1 MSKFVF
7 ISQTLSELRKNSK
20 TTHKVMYK
28 RLLDEYD
35 RYKEMELPALH
46 PKKSTTYMGI
56 AIVNLALLYLI
67 SEDEKYLKEAKR
79 WMFTVVNYEKW
90 GNAHLVNVDLS
101 ASWILFGLSLGY
113 QWLNPFLTDNENK
126 IIKEKL
132 ILQATI
138 MYDYKINTAGQ
149 GWSTNYWQNHNWI
162 NMTGLACAGY
172 ALEDEYQDA
181 KVWIE
186 ESKENFK
193 IVFDMLADDGSNY
206 EGVVYWR
213 YGGMWLFVYA
223 HLLKQMEGI
232 DYFKQSNYLK
242 NTFYYRLYQ
251 ANPNLEEIINF
262 GDCHD
267 TRSGHSTAVYYKIAS
282 EYKNGHAAYLG
293 DLVQSEFLMDEQ
305 YKSQVKPG
313 ILPEA
318 CFEYLWYDPKVEK
331 KDFSDLPLHKYF
343 PDLGLIVLRSSW
355 EKDAKHFSFKCG
367 YPGGKKQ
374 WINGWK
380 MNKDK
385 GYKSLSLSH
394 HHPDNNSFV
403 FVNKNEYVVVDEGYN
418 RNILPDDHNNI
429 TVDGKLC
436 FTHDV
441 NDVYM
446 RSIYDMIKADPNTDP
461 LQFKGD
467 ITSFNEKQGVYVFS
481 GETSGIYDPSLKLT
495 VNERTVFTSSN
506 GYFLLIDTLNSDI
519 KHQYTFNLHVGQDV
533 DIKGDHILLNEALR
547 EIVSIYPKEKHID
560 FTKKTIRAVMTT
572 QEPDNFREVVLNRL
586 SISNKEKANDCHFV
600 NLLDVDHR
608 IKTIKSMVKDDI
620 MTIDIIGDT
629 FEDKIIYNQISRH
642 ATYKSKTNDQLV
654 TVEKVLEQ

>member
-1 MSKFVF
+1 MSSYVF

-20 TTHKVMYK
+20 TTHKVMYQ
-28 RLLDEYD
+28 RLQDEYK
-35 RYKEMELPALH
+35 RYQDMELPDIH

-67 SEDEKYLKEAKR
+67 SEDEKYLLEAKR
-79 WMFTVVNYEKW
+79 WMFKVVGYEKW

-113 QWLNPFLTDNENK
+113 QWLQAHLSDEEK
-126 IIKEKL
+126 QLIKDKL
-132 ILQATI
+132 ILQASI
-138 MYDYKINTAGQ
+138 MYDYKIETAGH

-172 ALEDEYQDA
+172 ALENEYDKA
-181 KVWIE
+181 KNWIQ
-186 ESKENFK
+186 ESKDNFK

-232 DYFKQSNYLK
+232 DYFKSSKYLK

-251 ANPNLEEIINF
+251 AAPNLEEIINF

-267 TRSGHSTAVYYKIAS
+267 TRSGHSSAVYYKIAS
-282 EYKNGHAAYLG
+282 EYQNEHAAYLG
-293 DLVQSEFLMDEQ
+293 QIVQSGFLLDEQ

-318 CFEYLWYDPKVEK
+318 CFEYLWYDPSVKQ

-380 MNKDK
+380 MNKEK

-403 FVNKNEYVVVDEGYN
+403 FLNKNEYVVVDEGYN
-418 RNILPDDHNNI
+418 RNILPDEHNNI

-436 FTHDV
+436 DVHDV

-446 RSIYDMIKADPNTDP
+446 QSIYHRLENQHDYDP
-461 LQFKGD
+461 LQFKGE
-467 ITSFNEKQGVYVFS
+467 ITSFKEDQGVYVFS
-481 GETSGIYDPSLKLT
+481 GETSGIYDPSLKLKT
-495 VNERTVFTSSN
+495 NERTIFTSSQ
-506 GYFLLIDTLNSDI
+506 GYFLIVDSLDSEIE
-519 KHQYTFNLHVGQDV
+519 HQYTFNLHVGSDV
-533 DIKGDHILLNEALR
+533 DINGDHVNVSDALK
-547 EIVSIYPKEKHID
+547 EVISVLPKEKEID
-560 FTKKTIRAVMTT
+560 FKKKTIRAVMTT

-586 SISNKEKANDCHFV
+586 SISNKIKSKDCHFV
-600 NLLDVDHR
+600 NVLNIDDR
-608 IKTIKSMVKDDI
+608 IKDIKTSTKEDV
-620 MTIDIIGDT
+620 MTIVIKGDT
-629 FEDKIIYNQISRH
+629 FEDRIVYHQKSRK
-642 ATYKSKTNDQLV
+642 ATYVCESKDKVITL
-654 TVEKVLEQ
+654 EK